1 MSDMTPFDFE
11 GFPVRIL
18 DQEGELWFVLADVC
32 RVLEL
37 SNPSK
42 AAERLDEDEKDT
54 LTNREGIASP
64 QVQQLTIINESGLYS
79 LIFRSRKPEAR
90 RFKKWVTSEVLP
102 TIRKTGK
109 YAAGPE
115 QGPSEREQKLLKE
128 LANLQHQHI
137 QLQNELRDFD
147 RQCKDWDIAIR
158 MIKQGLDDQTV
169 ASAIKRHPTYAAHVR
184 ALLESEL

>member
-1 MSDMTPFDFE
+1 MSTVIPFEFNSHA
-11 GFPVRIL
+11 VRVVEI
-18 DQEGELWFVLADVC
+18 DGEPWFVGKDVAEVLGYADATTAIRSHCKGVQKQHPLQTAGGNQKV
-32 RVLEL
+32 RVLSEPDVL
-37 SNPSK
+37 RLMISSTLP
-42 AAERLDEDEKDT
+42 AAQE
-54 LTNREGIASP
+54 
-64 QVQQLTIINESGLYS
+64 
-79 LIFRSRKPEAR
+79 FEALV
-90 RFKKWVTSEVLP
+90 FEVILP

-115 QGPSEREQKLLKE
+115 QGSSEREQKLLKE